1 MVLKT
6 FDEVLERV
14 KNLSRKKSGVV
25 VAADEPTIIAAL
37 EAEKNGFVVP
47 SFIGNKA
54 DIVQILEKLKVEK
67 NYDVYDVPN
76 TAEAA
81 RLAVELVK
89 NGTVDFIIKGCLDTS
104 VLLKAVV
111 NREEGLGTGRLMSHI
126 AFNEVRTY
134 HKLLI
139 TTDGGM
145 NLYPDVNQKQQIIEN
160 AVEVLKKL
168 GYDKPKVACLAAVEK
183 VNPKMPE
190 TVDAM
195 ELKKRNQEGVLKDC
209 VVEGPISFD
218 LAFDKNAAMHKNYES
233 PVAGDADVLLV
244 PNIAVGNV
252 LGKSLV
258 HAAGGRMAG
267 LVVGARCPIIIT
279 SRSSTAEEK
288 FLSTALASLI
298 G

>member
-37 EAEKNGFVVP
+37 EAEKNGLVVP

>member
-1 MVLKT
+1 
-6 FDEVLERV
+6 
-14 KNLSRKKSGVV
+14 
-25 VAADEPTIIAAL
+25 
-37 EAEKNGFVVP
+37 
-47 SFIGNKA
+47 
-54 DIVQILEKLKVEK
+54 
-67 NYDVYDVPN
+67 VPN

>member
-6 FDEVLERV
+6 FDEVVERV
-14 KNLSRKKSGVV
+14 KNLSRKKHCAVV
-25 VAADEPTIIAAL
+25 VADEPTIIASL
-37 EAEKNGFVVP
+37 EAEKKGLAVP
-47 SFIGNKA
+47 TFIGNKA
-54 DIVQILEKLKVEK
+54 DIMQVLEKLNVEK
-67 NYDVYDVPN
+67 GYDVYDVSDN
-76 TAEAA
+76 AEAA
-81 RLAVELVK
+81 RLAVKLAK
-89 NGTVDFIIKGCLDTS
+89 SGTVDFLIKGRLDTS

-111 NREEGLGTGRLMSHI
+111 DKEEGLGTHRLMSHV
-126 AFNEVRTY
+126 AFNEVKTY

-145 NLYPDVNQKQQIIEN
+145 NLYPDVNQKQKIIEN
-160 AVEVLKKL
+160 VVEVLKKL
-168 GYDKPKVACLAAVEK
+168 GYDKPKIACLAAVEK

-195 ELKKRNQEGVLKDC
+195 ELKKRNQEGILKDC
-209 VVEGPISFD
+209 IVEGPISFD
-218 LAFDKNAAMHKNYES
+218 LAYDKNAAKYKNYDS

-267 LVVGARCPIIIT
+267 LVLGAKCPIILT